1 MAKVA
6 FLLTANSKY
15 KKAITRL
22 SKHMVNILYSK
33 SPPVLHYTFVNLK
46 NKDKE
51 LE

>member
-15 KKAITRL
+15 KKAITRC
-22 SKHMVNILYSK
+22 KHMVNILYSK